1 MRLLGGSH
9 MVKILFVCHGNI
21 CRSPMAEFIFKDLIK
36 KEGLEDKFEVSS
48 LALSDEESGNDI
60 YYLAKEELDKH
71 HIPYTKRKA
80 RRFTLNDYDYYD
92 QIYIMDESNKR
103 LINRIVQDRDGKIKM
118 LNGIIAD
125 PWYSGDFD
133 TAFKQIKE
141 GCLNI
146 LKENI

>member
-1 MRLLGGSH
+1 
-9 MVKILFVCHGNI
+9 
-21 CRSPMAEFIFKDLIK
+21 
-36 KEGLEDKFEVSS
+36 
-48 LALSDEESGNDI
+48 
-60 YYLAKEELDKH
+60 
-71 HIPYTKRKA
+71 
-80 RRFTLNDYDYYD
+80 
-92 QIYIMDESNKR
+92 
-103 LINRIVQDRDGKIKM
+103 M